1 MSGAGKGQGDLDTV
15 ELRHASGASAQIYL
29 FGATLTSYKT
39 PDGVERI
46 FVSPGAIF
54 DGKKAI
60 RGGVPLVFPQFGQP
74 DKATRAVW
82 NHAFALEF
90 TVSLTAASLKMTLK
104 IKNSGDAGFR
114 FQTLLH
120 TYFRIPDI
128 ASVGPA
134 CGDPCSEPGA
144 MCEHRA
150 LARLPCEALEGGLVL
165 QVADVELPAFTDRVY
180 VGGKGSAARAS
191 AKPGVL
197 RRHPKTEAPCAI
209 SNEGCVNGAPK
220 PIEIVVWNPYE
231 EKSPG
236 DLPPPAYKEF
246 VCVEPGLLGQ
256 MGDDFVEMHA
266 VRAGAKFIVTLG
278 LNPEVSTSRPSVAF
292 KVIPGVASPTEVEQ
306 ASRKGLTT
314 LKFFP
319 AEDAVASG
327 NMELLKTL
335 AHSTLQ
341 ERDTWGVELTV
352 ARGGVGLAMG
362 AKVATASI
370 DQSARLWS
378 ISSGE
383 CLMTFTGHTDQVMCV
398 AFSPDGQLLATAST
412 DKTAKL
418 WLCSNGQCAATC
430 VGHSGPVYTA
440 FFSPDGCNLLTASHD
455 RTAKIWDTTFDRTV
469 HSAAYSPDGKMIATA
484 TDDSEATVL
493 IEVIIWDSASLQEVR
508 RITGHEK
515 KAQKFGQVSI
525 IQTGK
530 TAEVF
535 SVQFSHD
542 GGLLLTAS
550 MDGSARITEVQTGKE
565 RLVISGK
572 MGHAERGH
580 GDWLRCAAFSPDSL
594 KVVTASGDGKAR
606 V

>member
-1 MSGAGKGQGDLDTV
+1 MERSKVALAAAVGAVAGAAGAAAVLRAKRTAPSQAFREAEAKLLEQLRAVQVVPVLSIEDAAKAAVLADSLVDGGFSVIEVVFRGAAAQSLKTMAKTGAFVGAGTV
-15 ELRHASGASAQIYL
+15 
-29 FGATLTSYKT
+29 
-39 PDGVERI
+39 
-46 FVSPGAIF
+46 
-54 DGKKAI
+54 
-60 RGGVPLVFPQFGQP
+60 
-74 DKATRAVW
+74 
-82 NHAFALEF
+82 
-90 TVSLTAASLKMTLK
+90 LTA
-104 IKNSGDAGFR
+104 
-114 FQTLLH
+114 Q
-120 TYFRIPDI
+120 
-128 ASVGPA
+128 
-134 CGDPCSEPGA
+134 
-144 MCEHRA
+144 
-150 LARLPCEALEGGLVL
+150 
-165 QVADVELPAFTDRVY
+165 Q
-180 VGGKGSAARAS
+180 AA
-191 AKPGVL
+191 
-197 RRHPKTEAPCAI
+197 E
-209 SNEGCVNGAPK
+209 
-220 PIEIVVWNPYE
+220 
-231 EKSPG
+231 
-236 DLPPPAYKEF
+236 
-246 VCVEPGLLGQ
+246 
-256 MGDDFVEMHA
+256 A

-278 LNPEVSTSRPSVAF
+278 LNPEVVDWCLDHGIP
-292 KVIPGVASPTEVEQ
+292 VIPGVASPTEVEQ

-319 AEDAVASG
+319 AEANGGPAALKAIAAPYPHLHFYPTGGITEKNLQAYLQIKQVIAVGGSWMLPRDAVASG

-341 ERDTWGVELTV
+341 V

-455 RTAKIWDTTFDRTV
+455 RTAKIWDTTSGACERTLGKFDRTV
-469 HSAAYSPDGKMIATA
+469 HSAVYSPDGKMIATA
-484 TDDSEATVL
+484 TDDS
-493 IEVIIWDSASLQEVR
+493 EVIIWDSASLQEVR

-515 KAQKFGQVSI
+515 K
-525 IQTGK
+525 
-530 TAEVF
+530 VF

-565 RLVISGK
+565 RLVISG
-572 MGHAERGH
+572 H